1 MATLDYD
8 PASGEIQLVT
18 DHGTLSFDGCGPDL
32 EFCRQGESAEPEHA
46 LWITP
51 SEAQVLQKMV
61 SYCLTKLPN
70 VTPTSRS
77 SLEAIAP
84 RLSLLVDRTGG

>member
-18 DHGTLSFDGCGPDL
+18 DHGTLTFDGCGPDL
-32 EFCRQGESAEPEHA
+32 EFCRQGTSAEPEHA

-51 SEAQVLQKMV
+51 AEAEVLQKMV
-61 SYCLTKLPN
+61 GYCLKLEKLS
-70 VTPTSRS
+70 PTSRTA
-77 SLEAIAP
+77 LEALGP
-84 RLSLLVDRTGG
+84 RLAALLAQSD